1 MVKYLTQGER
11 RAIQVSDK
19 RENRIE
25 IFGQTFRFATSS
37 LFCYCLEYLLYL
49 AFLNFVP
56 FLSISVSNLICRA
69 LACTANYLINRNIV
83 FKSDRKNAE
92 TAVKYII
99 VMVSVIFLSTALITL
114 FNRIFATE
122 SNTVA
127 KYIKSPV
134 DTALFFLSYT
144 AQRLW
149 VFKKEKTDPESHEND
164 TEEKSP
170 RIDDDYDGGED
181 V

>member
-1 MVKYLTQGER
+1 MKNH
-11 RAIQVSDK
+11 DNK
-19 RENRIE
+19 IE

-49 AFLNFVP
+49 AFLNFVK
-56 FLSISVSNLICRA
+56 FLPISASNIICRV
-69 LACTANYLINRNIV
+69 LACTANYLINRKIV
-83 FKSDRKNAE
+83 FRSDKKNLE
-92 TAVKYII
+92 TAVKYIV
-99 VMVSVIFLSTALITL
+99 VMVSVILLSTALITL

-149 VFKKEKTDPESHEND
+149 VFKKKDKKD
-164 TEEKSP
+164 TEEETDP
-170 RIDDDYDGGED
+170 ATAPVPLEDDYDGGED

>member
-1 MVKYLTQGER
+1 MLKNH
-11 RAIQVSDK
+11 DNK
-19 RENRIE
+19 IE

-49 AFLNFVP
+49 AFLNFIPGFPV
-56 FLSISVSNLICRA
+56 SVSNLICRV

-83 FKSDRKNAE
+83 FRSERKTTE
-92 TAVKYII
+92 TVFKYIV
-99 VMVSVIFLSTALITL
+99 VMASVIFLSTVLISA

-122 SNTVA
+122 THTVA

-134 DTALFFLSYT
+134 DTVLFFVSYT
-144 AQRLW
+144 AQKLW
-149 VFKKEKTDPESHEND
+149 VFRKKDSPDTGENGEKEL
-164 TEEKSP
+164 SP
-170 RIDDDYDGGED
+170 LDDDYDGGED

>member
-1 MVKYLTQGER
+1 
-11 RAIQVSDK
+11 
-19 RENRIE
+19 
-25 IFGQTFRFATSS
+25 
-37 LFCYCLEYLLYL
+37 
-49 AFLNFVP
+49 
-56 FLSISVSNLICRA
+56 
-69 LACTANYLINRNIV
+69 
-83 FKSDRKNAE
+83 
-92 TAVKYII
+92 
-99 VMVSVIFLSTALITL
+99 MVSVILLSTALITL

-149 VFKKEKTDPESHEND
+149 VFKKKEQPPED
-164 TEEKSP
+164 TESVPDEEAP

>member
-1 MVKYLTQGER
+1 M
-11 RAIQVSDK
+11 SDK
-19 RENRIE
+19 RENKIE

-49 AFLNFVP
+49 AFLNFVT
-56 FLSISVSNLICRA
+56 FLPISVSNLICRI
-69 LACTANYLINRNIV
+69 LACTANYLINRKIV
-83 FKSDRKNAE
+83 FRSDKKNVE
-92 TAVKYII
+92 TAIKYII

-122 SNTVA
+122 NNTVA

-149 VFKKEKTDPESHEND
+149 VFKKKEQPPED
-164 TEEKSP
+164 TEGGPEEEAP